1 MASCA
6 WRNGHREPCKGKVIA
21 CFLIIPLLKKKRKED
36 KGVKKIFTNSGELSS
51 RLSDEN
57 FINTFLY
64 VFDNYSNLFLYLF
77 RKQYNTFVSVEF

>member
-1 MASCA
+1 MQ
-6 WRNGHREPCKGKVIA
+6 GKSNRVL
-21 CFLIIPLLKKKRKED
+21 FNYPLAKKKKKGD

>member
-1 MASCA
+1 M
-6 WRNGHREPCKGKVIA
+6 
-21 CFLIIPLLKKKRKED
+21 
-36 KGVKKIFTNSGELSS
+36 KKIFTNSGELSS

-64 VFDNYSNLFLYLF
+64 VFDNYSNLFLYIF